1 MLSSETILNEVSLEG
16 SPTIS
21 CGNIAYRNLQGDHGD
36 DDIIGDEDDDEN
48 MADDDDDD
56 VDDDE
61 GAGQVPWG
69 RLSQQGWGGGGEGRH
84 DWDDQ
89 VPIKLTQSNLKPVH
103 CCPKFSKCF
112 LKVFPK

>member
-1 MLSSETILNEVSLEG
+1 M
-16 SPTIS
+16 
-21 CGNIAYRNLQGDHGD
+21 NIWLLMMIQRCSN
-36 DDIIGDEDDDEN
+36 N
-48 MADDDDDD
+48 D

-61 GAGQVPWG
+61 GAGQVARG
-69 RLSQQGWGGGGEGRH
+69 RLPQQGWRGGGEGRH
-84 DWDDQ
+84 DRDDQ